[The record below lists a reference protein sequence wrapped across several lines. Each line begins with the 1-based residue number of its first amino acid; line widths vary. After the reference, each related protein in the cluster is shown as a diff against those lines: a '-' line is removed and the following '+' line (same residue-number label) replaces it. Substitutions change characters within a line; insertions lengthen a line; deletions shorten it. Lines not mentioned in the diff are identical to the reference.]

1 MLNIC
6 CDFLLPQLRNPQV
19 THMADSKP
27 ALPRV
32 FAYPVRYTPRSTD
45 AALAATTLLLPH
57 GFLIDG
63 SPSGLQTTIAE
74 RLAMLQRPRA
84 DTADLFFGFLPLY
97 GPPMSTWTEDDHR
110 LMHSMG
116 PEREDYIPISLRV
129 RVHRMCEQLG
139 NSTLMR
145 TQLPH
150 LTRRTL
156 KRHVLVTPFVPHAC
170 DHEARLTGRPFPP
183 RREWLS
189 HIILELN
196 VDNLVSRD
204 DIRHRRISMP
214 YLSSVRWS
222 RAWQGVPPWQRAPP
236 TERNAAQSRSHL
248 VSFTGS
254 LRGQPISMQL
264 RTRLVA
270 SCRARA
276 AHVCAAHVSDNF
288 PILAPEESSDAER
301 MSMRRALR
309 LKLHST
315 FCLEPPGEIAT
326 VGMLMALP
334 HCMLTSSMHLDRL
347 GSALIALPH
356 CMLTSSMHPASI
368 LQASHPHA
376 SLHSTRCSADASP
389 SSFTRTRSLRASG
402 PSTWAGCTAGERMR
416 ACECLWRPRW
426 TAAWT

>member
-1 MLNIC
+1 
-6 CDFLLPQLRNPQV
+6 
-19 THMADSKP
+19 MADSKP

-74 RLAMLQRPRA
+74 RLAMLQRPPA

-315 FCLEPPGEIAT
+315 FCLEPPGFSPPRKSSLDS
-326 VGMLMALP
+326 MLSGCIPVFFYSDEEFASLWPFHMGGLHGWGANASVRVPLEAAL
-334 HCMLTSSMHLDRL
+334 D
-347 GSALIALPH
+347 GSVDVIEY
-356 CMLTSSMHPASI
+356 
-368 LQASHPHA
+368 LQAVPEARIRAMQSMLAAHA
-376 SLHSTRCSADASP
+376 HTLLYGIGPYSGDAIETMLAALHAGLSRPA
-389 SSFTRTRSLRASG
+389 RA
-402 PSTWAGCTAGERMR
+402 RH
-416 ACECLWRPRW
+416 
-426 TAAWT
+426 

>member
-1 MLNIC
+1 
-6 CDFLLPQLRNPQV
+6 
-19 THMADSKP
+19 MADSKP

-315 FCLEPPGEIAT
+315 FCLEPPGFSPPRKSSLDS
-326 VGMLMALP
+326 MLSGCIPVFFYSDEEFASLWPFHMGGLHGWGANASVRVPLEAAL
-334 HCMLTSSMHLDRL
+334 D
-347 GSALIALPH
+347 GSVDVIEY
-356 CMLTSSMHPASI
+356 
-368 LQASHPHA
+368 LQAVPEARIRAMQSMLAAHA
-376 SLHSTRCSADASP
+376 HTLLYGIGPYSGDAIETMLAALHAGLSRPA
-389 SSFTRTRSLRASG
+389 RA
-402 PSTWAGCTAGERMR
+402 RH
-416 ACECLWRPRW
+416 
-426 TAAWT
+426 

>member
-1 MLNIC
+1 MQRTKEAHGSEKCEHKKSPAQHARRSSRRARSEEFPEGSGVSFSGLIGTGMSGTSN
-6 CDFLLPQLRNPQV
+6 LAPRRSS
-19 THMADSKP
+19 TRGAEMADA

-32 FAYPVRYTPRSTD
+32 FAYPVRYTPRSTH

-74 RLAMLQRPRA
+74 RLATLQRPPA
-84 DTADLFFGFLPLY
+84 ETADLFFGFLPMY

-110 LMHSMG
+110 LMQSMG

-129 RVHRMCEQLG
+129 RVHRMCEQLS

-145 TQLPH
+145 TLLPH

-156 KRHVLVTPFVPHAC
+156 KRHVLVTPFVPYAC
-170 DHEARLTGRPFPP
+170 DHEARLTVRPFPP
-183 RREWLS
+183 RRKWLS
-189 HIILELN
+189 HVILELN

-222 RAWQGVPPWQRAPP
+222 RTWQGVPPWQRPPP
-236 TERNAAQSRSHL
+236 TERNAALDRSHL

-264 RTRLVA
+264 RARLVA

-301 MSMRRALR
+301 TSMRRALR

-315 FCLEPPGEIAT
+315 FCLEPPGVIAT
-326 VGMLMALP
+326 VGSLM
-334 HCMLTSSMHLDRL
+334 
-347 GSALIALPH
+347 ALPH

-368 LQASHPHA
+368 LQASRPHA
-376 SLHSTRCSADASP
+376 SLLSTRCSADASP

-402 PSTWAGCTAGERMR
+402 PST
-416 ACECLWRPRW
+416 
-426 TAAWT
+426 